1 MDHSHDSFKKNRED
15 SRLCEQHDVL
25 KQEFSHGTKFP
36 SFDFSEAIEKLNRW
50 FKIDFQPV
58 VTDIT
63 TYRLDV
69 GNLLR
74 QIETRHQNYMGDEF
88 RAYQFSEDLDTH
100 RVVAVV
106 YPMVMCI
113 ENISN
118 SDACKLIEALIITEW
133 LSRHNDHDA
142 WNDIISS
149 LPGWFRAPIDF
160 EVEGIRMRMLAMP
173 TSFPATVFDKDLFE
187 DMAMTRRDVTIQ
199 HIFLLAAFQG
209 AGEYTSYCPS
219 SGLRILNKYALL
231 IYVDAC
237 RDEHVKLSFHGD
249 GSKVAQSMADGNC
262 LCSYG
267 RRKYHNLVR
276 MRVYKREKDAALS
289 IYTKAYRPYQ
299 EMNNVSQWT
308 SEAVYIR
315 SPLLLIVV
323 WFALILSFVW
333 PIMLE
338 FACGGLLSARN
349 IDTVGCI
356 FASLAVAAAL
366 PQVLSSLFQLGGDWK
381 HLLVGRYIPRDTK
394 PFAACCKLCMLQRFV
409 DSSSPTSMISGENA
423 CFILGAVGHTK
434 LHCEYTVGDL
444 LCLGMN
450 ILECTTGN
458 RRTFATIDDPQACY
472 VVEAGYNWGSLHV
485 TSRKSIERGR
495 FITFPD
501 RDLPVRGH

>member
-1 MDHSHDSFKKNRED
+1 MYHDDRNLKQTKED
-15 SRLCEQHDVL
+15 NHLCEQHNTL
-25 KQEFSHGTKFP
+25 QQEFRHGTKFP
-36 SFDFSEAIEKLNRW
+36 SFDFSRAIEKLNWW
-50 FKIDFQPV
+50 FQIDFQPV
-58 VTDIT
+58 VTDIA

-74 QIETRHQNYMGDEF
+74 QIETGHQNYMGEEF
-88 RAYQFSEDLDTH
+88 RAYQLSEDLDTH

-106 YPMVMCI
+106 YPMVMCQK
-113 ENISN
+113 NISN

-142 WNDIISS
+142 WNDVIST
-149 LPGWFRAPIDF
+149 LPEWFRAPIDF
-160 EVEGIRMRMLAMP
+160 EVEGIRLSQLRMP
-173 TSFPATVFDKDLFE
+173 TSDPATVFDKDLFE

-209 AGEYTSYCPS
+209 SGEYTTYCPS
-219 SGLRILNKYALL
+219 SGLRILNQYAFHVF
-231 IYVDAC
+231 VDAC
-237 RDEHVKLSFHGD
+237 RDNHVNLSFYGD
-249 GSKVAQSMADGNC
+249 ESKVARSMADGNC
-262 LCSYG
+262 LCTYG

-276 MRVYKREKDAALS
+276 MRAYKRQHAATLS

-299 EMNNVSQWT
+299 EMNNVSKWT
-308 SEAVYIR
+308 PEAIYIR
-315 SPLLLIVV
+315 SPLLLVVV

-349 IDTVGCI
+349 IDTVGSI

-366 PQVLSSLFQLGGDWK
+366 PQVLSSMFQLGGDWK
-381 HLLVGRYIPRDTK
+381 DLLVGRYIPRDTK
-394 PFAACCKLCMLQRFV
+394 PFAACCKLCMLQKFI
-409 DSSSPTSMISGENA
+409 DSSNPTSMISGENA
-423 CFILGAVGHTK
+423 CFIVGATGHTK
-434 LHCEYTVGDL
+434 LHCEYTVNDL
-444 LCLGMN
+444 FCLGMS

-458 RRTFATIDDPQACY
+458 RRSFSTIDDPQMCY

-485 TSRKSIERGR
+485 TTRKSIERGR

-501 RDLPVRGH
+501 RELPY